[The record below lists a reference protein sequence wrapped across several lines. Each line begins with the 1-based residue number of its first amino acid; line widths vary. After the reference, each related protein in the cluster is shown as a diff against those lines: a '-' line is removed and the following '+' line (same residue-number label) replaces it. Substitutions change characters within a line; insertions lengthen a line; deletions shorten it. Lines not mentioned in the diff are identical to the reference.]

1 MKTWTSSWK
10 WWTIIEPIP
19 MARIVPIIC
28 CLSIDKGWPPNHD
41 ERGMSPN
48 YLMSVTLKLWKHMGS
63 MPHVPLGHAPIL
75 LELVEISL
83 TLVNCRCASV
93 DSERFNCERLEYVL
107 RKSFIRILFS
117 IDPFAHLINML
128 PHILSW
134 QQLFLSSVLLCF

>member
-1 MKTWTSSWK
+1 
-10 WWTIIEPIP
+10 
-19 MARIVPIIC
+19 
-28 CLSIDKGWPPNHD
+28 
-41 ERGMSPN
+41 
-48 YLMSVTLKLWKHMGS
+48 MGS